1 MTYAVKQER
10 ISHQQARIERHS
22 DQSAANT
29 QLVVTIPAGGVP
41 RRIDRISVAYSS
53 AVSKTATIAIT
64 SGISSSY
71 NETLPSIVITS
82 DVQGSYVPST
92 DIWISGDDSLVVTA
106 PAGGS
111 TFTSTIVVRLEEA
124 GM

>member
-1 MTYAVKQER
+1 MTYTVKQER

-22 DQSAANT
+22 DQSAANA

-41 RRIDRISVAYSS
+41 RRIDRISVAYSGS
-53 AVSKTATIAIT
+53 VSKTATIGIT
-64 SGISSSY
+64 SGVGSGF
-71 NETLPSIVITS
+71 NETLPPIVITS
-82 DVQGSYVPST
+82 GTNGSYVPTT
-92 DIWISGDDSLVVTA
+92 DTWISGDDVLVITA

-111 TFTSTIVVRLEEA
+111 TFTSTIVARLEEA